1 MEISI
6 FSYGLS
12 SVINEIFLHFSGHGM
27 FGSTDFS
34 QQAVWPLILAV
45 SLGILFALFFTIVT
59 VIIMWKTKCYKKL
72 SFFSG
77 KLEEEKQMA
86 SRQLSTIPES
96 NQESD
101 YAEEI

>member
-12 SVINEIFLHFSGHGM
+12 SVINEIFLHFSGHG
-27 FGSTDFS
+27 STDFS
-34 QQAVWPLILAV
+34 QQAMWPLILAV